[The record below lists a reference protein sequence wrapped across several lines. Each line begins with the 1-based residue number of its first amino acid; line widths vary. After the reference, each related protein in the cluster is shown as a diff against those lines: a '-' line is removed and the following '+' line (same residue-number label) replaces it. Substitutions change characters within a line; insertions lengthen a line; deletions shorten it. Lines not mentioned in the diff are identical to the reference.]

1 MTLRADPIAIVW
13 SLAAVLLACSSS
25 TAPTTPEA
33 DPQPMEPFV
42 TVLGVAQDGGSP
54 HIGCDRSCCGA
65 LWDRPDRWRQVVS
78 LGIVD
83 PASGERWLVEATPD
97 LPHQLRALL
106 AVPADAQP
114 ASLAGVLVTH
124 AHIGHYPGLMYLG
137 REAQGADGVPVFAM
151 PRMASFL
158 ETNGPWDQ
166 LVRLGNIRIVRLDE
180 GVAMPLNDRITVRA
194 FTVPHRDEYS
204 ETVGFRITGPDRS
217 VLFIPDVDKW
227 DTMAEPIEDLVRD
240 VDVAYVDGTF
250 FDIAELPNRDMSEIP
265 HPFIVE
271 SLARFAELP
280 PSERAKVRFIHLN
293 HSNPAL
299 DPESDARRRILE
311 AGMAVAERGER
322 FPLWSHAPSP

>member
-1 MTLRADPIAIVW
+1 MTLRSTLTAIACG
-13 SLAAVLLACSSS
+13 SLALVVACSSS
-25 TAPTTPEA
+25 TPTA
-33 DPQPMEPFV
+33 DPVPPETTQPFV

-54 HIGCDRSCCGA
+54 HIGCDKSCCRA
-65 LWDRPDRWRQVVS
+65 LWDRPEQWRRVAS

-83 PASGERWLVEATPD
+83 PVSSERWLVEATPD
-97 LPHQLRALL
+97 LPDQLHALL
-106 AVPADAQP
+106 AVAAGPRP

-124 AHIGHYPGLMYLG
+124 AHIGHYPGLMYFG

-151 PRMASFL
+151 PRMATFL
-158 ETNGPWDQ
+158 ETNGPWNQ
-166 LVRLGNIRIVRLDE
+166 LVRLGNIRIVRLED
-180 GVAMPLNDRITVRA
+180 GGAMPLNDRITVHA

-204 ETVGFRITGPDRS
+204 ETVGYHITGPDRS

-240 VDVAYVDGTF
+240 VDVAYLDGTF
-250 FDIAELPNRDMSEIP
+250 FDIAELPDRDMSEIP

-271 SLARFAELP
+271 SLERFAGLP
-280 PSERAKVRFIHLN
+280 AAERAKIRFIHLN

-299 DPESDARRRILE
+299 DPESAARRRILD

-322 FPLWSHAPSP
+322 FGLASPAPPP